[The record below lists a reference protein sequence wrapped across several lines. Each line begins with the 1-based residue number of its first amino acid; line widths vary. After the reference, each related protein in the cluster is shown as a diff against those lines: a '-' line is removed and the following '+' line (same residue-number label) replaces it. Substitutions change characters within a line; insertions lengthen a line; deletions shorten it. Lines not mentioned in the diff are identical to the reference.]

1 MKATGVVRKVDELGR
16 IVIPI
21 ELRRTLGIDVKD
33 PLEIFID
40 KDMIVLR
47 KYEPFCIFCTGNDVL
62 KEYEGKRVC
71 IHCRTRLSKD
81 DK

>member
-1 MKATGVVRKVDELGR
+1 MKSIGVVRKIDHLGR
-16 IVIPI
+16 VVIPK
-21 ELRRTLGIDVKD
+21 ELRRTLSIAEKD

-62 KEYEGKRVC
+62 KEYEGKHVC
-71 IHCRTRLSKD
+71 IHCRTRLSK
-81 DK
+81 K